1 MSHIHSKTGL
11 LRKELIIEKSGLKSG
26 QQIADLGCGRGGH
39 FSFQLAKLVGVRG
52 MVYAVDVIKHYL
64 DDLELELKRQEIKN
78 IQTIWTDLELLG
90 AAAIDSS
97 SVDIVFVINTLH
109 QAKKPIDLLKEATRI
124 SKRGARLIVVDWSR
138 SASPLGPDENIRIDK
153 NKLVDA
159 GKKIGLYLDSEFSA
173 GPYHF
178 GLVLTKM

>member
-78 IQTIWTDLELLG
+78 IQTIWTDLELLE
-90 AAAIDSS
+90 
-97 SVDIVFVINTLH
+97 
-109 QAKKPIDLLKEATRI
+109 QPP
-124 SKRGARLIVVDWSR
+124 LIAPAW
-138 SASPLGPDENIRIDK
+138 
-153 NKLVDA
+153 
-159 GKKIGLYLDSEFSA
+159 
-173 GPYHF
+173 
-178 GLVLTKM
+178 T